1 MKVSIIGSGYVGL
14 VTAVCLAHIGH
25 DVVCYDHDEA
35 KINTL
40 NRGISPLYEPDLQ
53 ELISQSVAQNKLLF
67 TLDAELAVTHASL
80 VFLTVGTPGG
90 KGGEVD
96 LEQVYSAVDRIGEFI
111 NRYTVIVNKSTVPV
125 GTAEKIEQLIGQ
137 SLKARHRPLDFAVIS
152 NPEFLR
158 EGSAIADF
166 LKPDRILLGAG
177 DMPNDERAVALL
189 TELYQPIARHT
200 ELHRM
205 TQRSA
210 EFSKYAANAM
220 LATRI
225 SFMNELANLADPLG
239 VDIEDVRIA
248 MGSDSRIG
256 PDFLKAGTGYGGSCF
271 PKDIKSLLSTAVKH
285 KHRLRILESVEAV
298 NDEQKS
304 VLVYKLIERF
314 GSLEGRRFALW
325 GLAFKAQTDDMRE
338 APSRVVLSAL
348 VRAGASVIAHD
359 PAAIKV
365 AKQIINSDLS
375 DDPGAWARVSFADSP
390 ADALNNA
397 DALIIMTEWEL
408 YKSFDLTALATLM
421 KSSVVFDGRNLFDPT
436 DMHQKGIEYFCVGR
450 TPTLAPPRHAALLA
464 LSRDLSVA
472 T

>member
-25 DVVCYDHDEA
+25 DVLCFDHDA
-35 KINTL
+35 DKINTL
-40 NRGISPLYEPDLQ
+40 KRGISPLYEPDLQ
-53 ELISQSVAQNKLLF
+53 TLILQSVAQKKLQF
-67 TLDAELAVTHASL
+67 TLNAELAATHANL
-80 VFLTVGTPGG
+80 IFLTVGTPGA

-96 LEQVYSAVDRIGEFI
+96 LEQVYSAVERVGNFI
-111 NRYTVIVNKSTVPV
+111 DRYTVIVNKSTVPV

-137 SLKARHRPLDFAVIS
+137 SLAARNMSVDFAVIS

-166 LKPDRILLGAG
+166 LKPDRILMGAG
-177 DMPNDERAVALL
+177 NKPNDERAVLLL
-189 TELYQPIARHT
+189 TELYLPIANHT
-200 ELHRM
+200 KLYRM

-304 VLVYKLIERF
+304 VLVYKLIKRF

-338 APSRVVLSAL
+338 APSRIVLSAL
-348 VRAGASVIAHD
+348 VRAGAYVVAHD
-359 PAAIKV
+359 PAAMKV
-365 AKQIINSDLS
+365 ARQIISRDLS
-375 DDPGAWARVSFADSP
+375 DDPAAWARVNFVDTP
-390 ADALNNA
+390 EDALNNA
-397 DALIIMTEWEL
+397 DALVIMTEWDL
-408 YKSFDLTALATLM
+408 YRTFDLSLLNNTM
-421 KSSVVFDGRNLFDPT
+421 KTSVIFDGRNLFDPN
-436 DMHQKGIEYFCVGR
+436 DIRLQGIEYSCVGR
-450 TPTLAPPRHAALLA
+450 TSNIAPSRKVSLLA
-464 LSRDLSVA
+464 
-472 T
+472 